1 MTILTRYVFFN
12 VFLIFIL
19 GMLVLTFGFACFTLS
34 EAVVMQNLPFLIAC
48 KIIPY
53 ALPEIL
59 RITIPVTL
67 LLGACFFFAKM
78 TSNNEIIAL
87 KAMGI
92 PVWRTMVP
100 IWIFALLMSLLCIWC
115 NDLTFSW
122 GRPHLAKVVL
132 EGLEGTILNTLKVK
146 KKFTSPDGEFTLEV
160 SGVREDKLL
169 LDPVLTNRKGL
180 FQGNAQSARLTIDI
194 EQEIP
199 QIRIDMQATVF
210 EGTGGGAILPRDFS
224 HTIKLPQLASGNTSS
239 NPSLGKVKETLNRI
253 ESERSHLRRE
263 LAAKA
268 TFALMTGSINSFG
281 DGNWAYRKGAE
292 EGLDYRKN
300 RALLA
305 SPRCWSSGFTCFF
318 FVWVGIPLAVWLNR
332 PDFLLSFFICFFGV
346 LVIYYPLM
354 MFGVWGA
361 KNGTFSP
368 QFVWFGNIVL
378 GFVGF
383 WLLKKINKH

>member
-1 MTILTRYVFFN
+1 MTILARYVFFN
-12 VFLIFIL
+12 TFMIFFIN
-19 GMLVLTFGFACFTLS
+19 LTAFTVGFACYTLS
-34 EAVVMQNLPFLIAC
+34 EAVVMQNLPFWIAC

-67 LLGACFFFAKM
+67 LLGSCFFFARM

-92 PVWRTMVP
+92 PVWKTMIP
-100 IWIFALLMSLLCIWC
+100 IWIFSLLMSFSCVWF
-115 NDLTFSW
+115 NDLTISW
-122 GRPHLAKVVL
+122 GRPQLARVVL
-132 EGLEGTILNTLKVK
+132 EGLEGTILNTLKTK
-146 KKFTSPDGEFTLEV
+146 KKFTSPDAEFTLEV

-180 FQGNAQSARLTIDI
+180 FQGSAKSARLTIDL
-194 EQEIP
+194 EKEIP
-199 QIRIDMQATVF
+199 QIRIDMKATVF
-210 EGTGGGAILPRDFS
+210 EGSGGGAILPQDFS
-224 HTIKLPQLASGNTSS
+224 HTISLPQLTNNSMSS
-239 NPSLGKVKETLNRI
+239 NPSLGKIKETLNRI
-253 ESERSHLRRE
+253 EADRAHLRRE

-268 TFALMTGSINSFG
+268 TFALMTGNMNSFG
-281 DGNWAYRKGAE
+281 DPNWVYRKGNE

-318 FVWVGIPLAVWLNR
+318 FVWVGVPLAIWLNR
-332 PDFLLSFFICFFGV
+332 PDFLLSFFLCFFGV
-346 LVIYYPLM
+346 LVIYYPLL

-361 KNGTFSP
+361 KNGTFIP
-368 QFVWFGNIVL
+368 QSVWFGNIVL
-378 GFVGF
+378 GLIGF